1 MDTLLVVVAVVALAL
16 AALLSVVSWKL
27 LRDSRERSAARVAAL
42 ESLALAEDA
51 EPEPTW
57 HAAMAGEDDGWDLAL
72 RRPAEVEPEPE
83 RAELEAEFEPELEPE
98 FELKFE
104 PAAAAAAVRRAAP
117 ERRYAAVPVSDAMFE
132 AVEERGAPRR
142 RWAVLAAVGVVVAA
156 SAGTAYGLRASDALA
171 HLPLP
176 SFGAGTGGAA
186 QSEPLQL
193 LSLRHVVDPSG
204 AFTVTGLV
212 QNPADARQVAG
223 IAAVVYLFDRQGR
236 YFATGRASLDSA
248 TLAPGAESPFTVVVP
263 EAAVVGRYR
272 VGFRREDGGVAA
284 HVDRR
289 GQEPAGTTGDAVDE
303 ATPTAASAASRRGRV
318 EGD

>member
-42 ESLALAEDA
+42 ESLALAENA

-72 RRPAEVEPEPE
+72 RRPAEVEAVPE
-83 RAELEAEFEPELEPE
+83 RARVEPE
-98 FELKFE
+98 FERERAPELALQFE
-104 PAAAAAAVRRAAP
+104 PVAAAVRRPTP

-176 SFGAGTGGAA
+176 SFGAGTGAAA
-186 QSEPLQL
+186 QNEPLQL

-289 GQEPAGTTGDAVDE
+289 GQEPAGTTGDAVDG